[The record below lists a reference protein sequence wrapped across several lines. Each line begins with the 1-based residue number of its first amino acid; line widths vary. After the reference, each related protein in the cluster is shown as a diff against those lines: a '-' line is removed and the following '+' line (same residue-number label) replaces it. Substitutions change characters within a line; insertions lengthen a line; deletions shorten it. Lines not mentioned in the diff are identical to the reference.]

1 MLGLRLDEPLP
12 LGGLDGARPP
22 RPRRMEALGLRPRG
36 RRRGDETLEL
46 TSRGRFLGGA
56 VTAEIL
62 A

>member
-12 LGGLDGARPP
+12 LPEVAAAVHPAALTRLTP
-22 RPRRMEALGLRPRG
+22 LGLTAK
-36 RRRGDETLEL
+36 RGDGLVL

-56 VTAEIL
+56 VTAELL